1 LFRSGKS
8 KCLSSPNGDLWISI
22 FELIVSKHVLL
33 ELEFVPSHIFDPNK
47 QTDVFTSEFAVRHN
61 TVADLIAEYAA
72 GRVELPLSESTPV
85 LACIK
90 LVKVIQLRLHAVLCL
105 QTSCPKTIKEAKGTV
120 LSVQDCINLSSHSL
134 TQDKHRLFCIS
145 CRSSV
150 PFPGVAAA
158 TRAWLSSRCQPVGDD
173 KFRPLFLGSASAQ
186 LGKQKVHVSH
196 HMYLYRGVSYCN
208 RCGGLGVQKY
218 HKLVKQCEPPT
229 TSGLRVVSQINNGN
243 KPLGISCWPDLCRKN
258 S

>member
-1 LFRSGKS
+1 M
-8 KCLSSPNGDLWISI
+8 
-22 FELIVSKHVLL
+22 
-33 ELEFVPSHIFDPNK
+33 
-47 QTDVFTSEFAVRHN
+47 
-61 TVADLIAEYAA
+61 
-72 GRVELPLSESTPV
+72 
-85 LACIK
+85 K
-90 LVKVIQLRLHAVLCL
+90 LVKVNRLRLHAVLFLQRSCL
-105 QTSCPKTIKEAKGTV
+105 KTMQAKGTV
-120 LSVQDCINLSSHSL
+120 LSLQDFVNLSSHSL

-173 KFRPLFLGSASAQ
+173 KFKPLFLGSASAQ